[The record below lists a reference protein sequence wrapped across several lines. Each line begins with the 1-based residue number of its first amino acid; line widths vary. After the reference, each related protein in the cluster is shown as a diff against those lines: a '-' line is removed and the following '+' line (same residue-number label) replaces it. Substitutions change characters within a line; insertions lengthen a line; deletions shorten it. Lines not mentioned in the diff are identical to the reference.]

1 MAHTK
6 SMWQTVQMM
15 KRVLSWIASTQIAI
29 TNVWAAGVVPVSQ
42 IEIESLHFSWCIQ
55 RENCPVMNSKA
66 PWLAQHC
73 WSLTVTPHTLRIP
86 VLLRHSVD
94 SPANHPSVNNWIRT
108 CPQSNVLIQQQLTAS
123 EYKQSGVEAGKLHS
137 GLGEKP
143 LLCFH
148 HSHRPSECQSCTHPL
163 GSSICQRAVKMFK
176 LPCTNSDLQMENLWY
191 GIYCSLLQLY
201 IFNHGM
207 TWNSRYNS
215 ANR

>member
-1 MAHTK
+1 MPSENAIIMAHTK

-94 SPANHPSVNNWIRT
+94 SPANHPSVNNWIRSLSSEQCAHT
-108 CPQSNVLIQQQLTAS
+108 TAAHSKWIQTVWCGSRETPFWARRETSAMLSSQPQTFWMPIMYPSSWFLYLPKGHKNV
-123 EYKQSGVEAGKLHS
+123 
-137 GLGEKP
+137 
-143 LLCFH
+143 
-148 HSHRPSECQSCTHPL
+148 
-163 GSSICQRAVKMFK
+163 
-176 LPCTNSDLQMENLWY
+176 
-191 GIYCSLLQLY
+191 
-201 IFNHGM
+201 
-207 TWNSRYNS
+207 
-215 ANR
+215 